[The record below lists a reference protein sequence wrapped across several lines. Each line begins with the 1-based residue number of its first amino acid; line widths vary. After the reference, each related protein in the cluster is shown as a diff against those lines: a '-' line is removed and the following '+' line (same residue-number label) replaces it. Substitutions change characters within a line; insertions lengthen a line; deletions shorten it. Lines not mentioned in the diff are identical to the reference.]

1 LKPITE
7 NIIEQSAIES
17 LISVGYTY
25 INGKNISPEGL
36 SCERDSFSQVILIRR
51 LEEAVEKL
59 NPHIPLPARQQA
71 VQKVLRIFS
80 PDLIHNNETFH
91 QYLVEKIK
99 IPYQQNGYERSHE
112 VSIVDFENPLNN
124 EFLVV
129 NQFTI
134 IENNHNKRLDIILF
148 VNGIPL
154 VTAELK
160 NPSDENATINKA
172 YDQLETYKATIPGL
186 FTYNSVCVISDGIE
200 CRAGS
205 LTAGFTRFMTWK
217 TEDGRKEASRF
228 KPQLDTLIKGML
240 NPFTL
245 LDLIRNFI
253 VFEKTQKEDPQT
265 GLIQVTTEKKLA
277 AYHQYYAVNKAVV
290 STIRATGLYP
300 SNITPSTPALLPKGE
315 GGNTA
320 EEKLNRSKPFPLGR
334 GQGEG
339 AEKQGESTDGRGQG
353 EGAEMHGE
361 GDEENDQVQE
371 GGINYRGG
379 RNYSTLV
386 EFARKLRKNQTPAE
400 EIFWQVVRNRQF
412 LNLKFRR
419 QHQIE
424 SYIADFYCNEL
435 SLIIELD
442 GEIHLNK
449 EQAIKDNDRDE
460 YLTSLGF
467 ITYRFTNDEIF
478 NDIEKVLIKIEVLR
492 NEILPGNNSNETN
505 EDIVSD
511 LPFRN
516 YEYENGKTGSKKGGV
531 VWHTQGSGKSLS
543 MVFYTGK
550 LVLSLNNPTVVV
562 ITDRNDLDDQLFD
575 TFASAKQLLRQEPV
589 QAESREH
596 LKTLLKV
603 ASGGIVFTTIQKF
616 SPEGLGSEYDQLS
629 DRSNIV
635 VIADEAH
642 RTQYG
647 FEAVMKDIIDKD
659 SKEVIGKR
667 IAYGFAKYIRDA
679 LPNATYIG
687 FTGTPIEGTDINTP
701 QVFGNYVDI
710 YDISQAVADGSTVRI
725 YYESRLAKVNMDE
738 EGKQLIKEFDD
749 TLTQPLPEGEEN
761 YIYSDSRREAKVKW
775 SKLEAIIGS
784 PKRITNLAK
793 DIIFHFEER
802 QKAMYGKGMIVAM
815 SRRIAVDL
823 YNEIVKLKPEWHND
837 DLNKGAIKVIMT
849 ASSSDGPVMS
859 AKHTNK
865 SQRKVLSDRMK
876 DPDDPLKLVIVRD
889 MWLTGFDV
897 PCLHTMYIDK
907 PMRGHTLMQAI
918 ARVNRVFKD
927 KPGGLVVDYL
937 GIGTDLKKALSFY
950 SDSGGKGDPA
960 ETQEK
965 AVVMML
971 EKMEVVRQFFMEES
985 NTREAITVEEP
996 KAYYLES
1003 PGRGFNYMRFF
1014 EVQPSEKLSIIL
1026 QAEEHLMG
1034 LDDGKNRFINEVFL
1048 LSQAFALAIPHE
1060 EAMKVKDEVAVF
1072 QAIKARLV
1080 KFTVGGNGGFG
1091 GNGESKDYSSI
1102 IKQIVDQALSSD
1114 EVVDIF
1120 DAAGIKK
1127 PEISILSDEFLLE
1140 VKNMKHK
1147 NLAIELLR
1155 KILDN
1160 ELTLRSKTNLVKS
1173 KTLLEMLES
1182 SIKRYQNNLL
1192 TTAEIIQ
1199 ELIDIANEIKK
1210 ADREGEELGLTTEE
1224 VAFYNAL
1231 EVNESAVKVL
1241 GDDVL
1246 KEIAIEIAEKV
1257 RQNATIDWTIRESAR
1272 ARLMIVVKR
1281 TLRKYGYPPDMQQKA
1296 VDTVLKQAEMIADY
1310 YVGSN

>member
-1 LKPITE
+1 MKPITE

-134 IENNHNKRLDIILF
+134 IENNHNKRPDIILF

-277 AYHQYYAVNKAVV
+277 AYHQYYAVNKAVE

-738 EGKQLIKEFDD
+738 EGKQLIKEFDKE
-749 TLTQPLPEGEEN
+749 LEEN
-761 YIYSDSRREAKVKW
+761 NELDEKQKAKVKW

-793 DIIFHFEER
+793 DITFHFEER
-802 QKAMYGKGMIVAM
+802 QKAIYGKGMIVAM

-823 YNEIVKLKPEWHND
+823 YNEIIKLKPEWHSD

-865 SQRKVLSDRMK
+865 SQRKALSDRMK

-965 AVVMML
+965 AVEMML

-985 NTREAITVEEP
+985 NTKDAITVEEP

-1003 PGRGFNYMRFF
+1003 PERGFNYMRFF

-1060 EAMKVKDEVAVF
+1060 DAMKIKDEVAVF

-1080 KFTVGGNGGFG
+1080 KFTEGGNGGFG
-1091 GNGESKDYSSI
+1091 SNGESKDYSSI

-1210 ADREGEELGLTTEE
+1210 ADKEGEELGLTTEE

-1310 YVGSN
+1310 YVNK